1 MKNITNFI
9 EEAYNPMADRD
20 QRKVVDKMYKDIAK
34 VIKSKTMK
42 KEDVIAM
49 LEDLLN
55 TYKKEYKL

>member
-49 LEDLLN
+49 LNDLIA
-55 TYKKEYKL
+55 TVEAEF